1 MSILNEI
8 SENLQK
14 GKSKIV
20 KELVQKALDEG
31 FEMLQM
37 ARALI
42 NDPAFVNK
50 MKEGDMATRS
60 GCDHKDY
67 CIARMYS
74 VDMKCCHHC
83 DNLPRVIRKEL
94 GL

>member
-1 MSILNEI
+1 
-8 SENLQK
+8 
-14 GKSKIV
+14 
-20 KELVQKALDEG
+20 
-31 FEMLQM
+31 
-37 ARALI
+37 
-42 NDPAFVNK
+42 
-50 MKEGDMATRS
+50 MATRS

-83 DNLPRVIRKEL
+83 DNLPKVIRKEL